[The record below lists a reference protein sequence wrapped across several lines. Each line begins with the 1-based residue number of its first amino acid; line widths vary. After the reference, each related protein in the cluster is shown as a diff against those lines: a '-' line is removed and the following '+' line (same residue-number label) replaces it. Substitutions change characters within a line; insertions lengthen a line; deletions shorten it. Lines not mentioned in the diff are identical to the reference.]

1 MVKNSAEEVKLSVDL
16 YTEGLTPFSNVVD
29 AMLNYLTY
37 QNTLVSAHGRA
48 VNSLI
53 DLYKALGG
61 GWTGNE

>member
-1 MVKNSAEEVKLSVDL
+1 MHLLQEDHHF
-16 YTEGLTPFSNVVD
+16 PQSNVVD